1 MKRPLFPMAVLTCV
15 LAVLLAA
22 CSQAPAAAPTQ
33 APAKAAEPTKA
44 AAPAPTQAAA
54 APAAQPTAAAPAAPA
69 AQPTAAAPASTWK
82 PNRPVSI
89 VVAWAAGGTNDV
101 AARVMAPFLEKE
113 LGQSGQIVNKA
124 GGGGQT
130 GFTDISVAKPDGLTL
145 GLMVLPPAINIYM
158 NPEVKPL
165 FNRESFIPISVFAL
179 EPMITGVKTESP
191 YKTGKDLMEAA
202 KANPEKIRFASTGIS
217 ATTHMQVLALQKTG
231 GVKFARVQFDGDSQA
246 VTALL
251 GDHVDVASVSPAGML
266 SQVKAGTI
274 RVLGYTSKDQLK
286 LYPDVKGWP
295 LQGYDVDIP
304 VSRGIVLPKGAPQEI
319 VDAYKAAM
327 AKVSANEEFKK
338 KAEEAGLG
346 LNYMDQ
352 AAYNKHWDQMDAMVK
367 PLLPDLLATA
377 NSCNKRPVRK

>member
-1 MKRPLFPMAVLTCV
+1 MKRSAVLVTI
-15 LAVLLAA
+15 ALAA
-22 CSQAPAAAPTQ
+22 FAIVVAGCSQAAPAPTA

-44 AAPAPTQAAA
+44 AAPAAQPTTAA
-54 APAAQPTAAAPAAPA
+54 APAAQPASAAKPA
-69 AQPTAAAPASTWK
+69 WK
-82 PNRPVSI
+82 PDRPVSI

-113 LGQSGQIVNKA
+113 IGQPVQILNKA

-202 KANPEKIRFASTGIS
+202 KAAPEKIKFASTGIS
-217 ATTHMQVLALQKTG
+217 ATTHMQVLALQKATG
-231 GVKFARVQFDGDSQA
+231 AKFARVQFDGDSQA

-295 LQGYDVDIP
+295 VQGYDVDIP
-304 VSRGIVLPKGAPQEI
+304 VSRGIVLPKGTPAEM

-327 AKVSANEEFKK
+327 AKVSANEDFKK

-346 LNYMDQ
+346 INYMDQ
-352 AAYNKHWDQMDAMVK
+352 AAYNKHWDQMDNMVK

-377 NSCNKRPVRK
+377 Q